1 MPLNS
6 LPESRI
12 AYASPAEQRLR
23 IREQA
28 SPSIPTPS
36 ASTPARP
43 APPQGGGDDDH
54 GKLQSAADS
63 INQRM
68 QQDGREIQF
77 QIDRSTGFTVVQ
89 IRHQQ
94 TGEIIRQ
101 MPPEALIRLADDI
114 SQWTGKL
121 MDISA

>member
-1 MPLNS
+1 MPVNS
-6 LPESRI
+6 APESRI

-23 IREQA
+23 IREQ
-28 SPSIPTPS
+28 PSIPAPS
-36 ASTPARP
+36 ASTTPKPASP
-43 APPQGGGDDDH
+43 HSGDDDH

-89 IRHQQ
+89 VRHQQ

-121 MDISA
+121 MDVSA

>member
-6 LPESRI
+6 VHESRI

-23 IREQA
+23 IRHQ
-28 SPSIPTPS
+28 PSIPAPS
-36 ASTPARP
+36 ASTTPKPAS
-43 APPQGGGDDDH
+43 PQSIRHDD